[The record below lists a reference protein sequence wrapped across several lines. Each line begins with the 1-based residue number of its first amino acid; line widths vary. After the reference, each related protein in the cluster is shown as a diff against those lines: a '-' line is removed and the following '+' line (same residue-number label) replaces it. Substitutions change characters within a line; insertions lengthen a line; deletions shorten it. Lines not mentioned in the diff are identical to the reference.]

1 MSTVTPSVKWAERDD
16 RLFVTVEAPGAKAED
31 VQVVLEDGGKFE
43 FKWKQYALSCE
54 LLKEV
59 VKEKSKWAFGGRGV
73 VFDIAKKDNG
83 YWNKLFKVPA
93 GKPTWL
99 GVDWA
104 RWKDEDDDDDEQA
117 DPMAGM
123 GGMDFSSLMSGANG
137 MNFGDLGGMGDDDD
151 DDMPDLEG
159 DVPDEDEKND
169 AAPMEVDG
177 KKPEEEEEKK
187 KEEPAAAN

>member
-1 MSTVTPSVKWAERDD
+1 MTTVPPAVKWAERDD
-16 RLFVTVEAPGAKAED
+16 RLFVTIEAHGAKAEE
-31 VQVVLEDGGKFE
+31 VQVVLEDSGKFE
-43 FKWKQYALSCE
+43 FKWKQYSLSCE

-99 GVDWA
+99 SVDWA
-104 RWKDEDDDDDEQA
+104 RWKDEDDDDDEDA

-123 GGMDFSSLMSGANG
+123 GGMDFSSLMGGNG
-137 MNFGDLGGMGDDDD
+137 GGMDFSNMGDFGAGDDDE
-151 DDMPDLEG
+151 MPDLEG
-159 DVPDEDEKND
+159 EGPEDEP
-169 AAPMEVDG
+169 AE
-177 KKPEEEEEKK
+177 KPAEEEEEKK
-187 KEEPAAAN
+187 KEEAAN

>member
-1 MSTVTPSVKWAERDD
+1 MSTVTPAVKWAERDD
-16 RLFVTVEAPGAKAED
+16 RLFVTVEAPGAKAEE

-43 FKWKQYALSCE
+43 FKWKEYALSCE

-73 VFDIAKKDNG
+73 VFDIVKKDSG

-104 RWKDEDDDDDEQA
+104 RWKDEDDDDDEAQ

-123 GGMDFSSLMSGANG
+123 GGMDFSSLMGNG
-137 MNFGDLGGMGDDDD
+137 GMGGMDFGGMGGMGDLGGDDD

-159 DVPDEDEKND
+159 DVPEEEPKTDD
-169 AAPMEVDG
+169 
-177 KKPEEEEEKK
+177 KKKEEEEEKK
-187 KEEPAAAN
+187 KEEPASN